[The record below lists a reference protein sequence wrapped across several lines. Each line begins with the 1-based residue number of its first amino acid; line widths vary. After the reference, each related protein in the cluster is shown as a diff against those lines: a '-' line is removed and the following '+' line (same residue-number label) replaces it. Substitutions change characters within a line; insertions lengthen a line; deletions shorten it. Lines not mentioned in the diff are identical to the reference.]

1 MRFKHNCKRCQEIS
15 ESLLNLA
22 KELEDFVKEELRR
35 KKELIEDLKKYEVY
49 EDFYWRE
56 MEADFCQF
64 GKFIESSKSFF
75 LMSNKYKDECQCEV
89 KNEI

>member
-35 KKELIEDLKKYEVY
+35 KKELIEDLKKRKVY
-49 EDFYWRE
+49 EDSCWKDLE
-56 MEADFCQF
+56 NCQIE
-64 GKFIESSKSFF
+64 KFIQSSKSLF
-75 LMSNKYKDECQCEV
+75 LMSNKYRDECQCEV
-89 KNEI
+89 KNDI